1 MVAGCW
7 LLVAGCWLFKFKS
20 TKEKVKFVFLLIKI
34 RKMELLMDILK
45 ITIPALM
52 VLLTAWLVLRAMM
65 KNDQDKRRQELI
77 LQTSRTVTPIK
88 LQAYERIVLFLER
101 ISLESM
107 LVRVSSPG
115 LSASQLHSALLT
127 TIRSEFEHNLSQ
139 QIYMSPQAWEVVRN
153 ARSNMIK
160 IINSEIEK
168 MPEKATGME
177 FSRQLLETVMGLEKE
192 PTRAAIE
199 FIKAEIGRMI

>member
-1 MVAGCW
+1 
-7 LLVAGCWLFKFKS
+7 
-20 TKEKVKFVFLLIKI
+20 
-34 RKMELLMDILK
+34 MEQLMDILK
-45 ITIPALM
+45 ITIPALLVM
-52 VLLTAWLVLRAMM
+52 LTAWLLLRNMI

-77 LQTSRTVTPIK
+77 LQNSRTVIPIK

-101 ISLESM
+101 VSLESM

-115 LSASQLHSALLT
+115 MNAVQLHSALLT

-160 IINSEIEK
+160 IINSEMEK
-168 MPEKATGME
+168 MPEKATGMD
-177 FSRQLLETVMGLEKE
+177 FSRRLLETIMELDKE
-192 PTRAAIE
+192 PTRAAIDY
-199 FIKAEIGRMI
+199 IKAEVGRMI

>member
-1 MVAGCW
+1 
-7 LLVAGCWLFKFKS
+7 
-20 TKEKVKFVFLLIKI
+20 
-34 RKMELLMDILK
+34 MDIIK
-45 ITIPALM
+45 ITIPALLVM
-52 VLLTAWLVLRAMM
+52 LTAWLVMRYLL
-65 KNDQDKRRQELI
+65 KNDQDKRKQELI
-77 LQTSRTVTPIK
+77 LQNSRTVTPIK

-107 LVRVSSPG
+107 LVRISSPG
-115 LSASQLHSALLT
+115 MSAAQLHSSLLT

-168 MPEKATGME
+168 MPKKATGME
-177 FSRQLLETVMGLEKE
+177 FSKRLLETVMELEKE
-192 PTRAAIE
+192 PSRTAIE
-199 FIKAEIGRMI
+199 YIKAEVGRMI